1 MQRRS
6 GPELRWR
13 AVVAGI
19 ALAVIVGLAARY
31 ALAPVPGLVATM
43 FGIGLGGFMAGKWA
57 DSAGVYHGAIVG
69 AGWIALGAVGLVPT
83 PGYAA
88 DVVADTVT
96 IIWLDLATL
105 VVASLGGWIAQRD
118 RSSSSGRGTTR

>member
-1 MQRRS
+1 M
-6 GPELRWR
+6 RWR
-13 AVVAGI
+13 AVIAGT
-19 ALAVIVGLAARY
+19 ALAVIVGVAARY
-31 ALAPVPGLVATM
+31 ALAPIPGLVATI

-57 DSAGVYHGAIVG
+57 DSAGLYHGAMVG
-69 AGWIALGAVGLVPT
+69 AGWIALSAMGLVPA

-105 VVASLGGWIAQRD
+105 VVASLGGWMARRD
-118 RSSSSGRGTTR
+118 PSSSSGRGTAR